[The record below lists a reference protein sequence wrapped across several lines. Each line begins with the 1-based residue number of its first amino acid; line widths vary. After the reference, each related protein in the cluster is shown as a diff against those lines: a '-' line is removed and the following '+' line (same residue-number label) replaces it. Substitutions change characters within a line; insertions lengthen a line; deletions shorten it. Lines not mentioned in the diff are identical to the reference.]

1 MDIVDNI
8 PKENQTHIQLLNF
21 IKDKLTDDEQL
32 LFAESFHLY
41 LQYDDEKDFVIELDN
56 IWKWLGFTQRVNCKK
71 LLIKNFEE
79 NKDYKI
85 FKNYHKENFAFV
97 AGKAKNESPDRG
109 IEKRG
114 GYNKE
119 QIMITIK
126 TFKKLCMKAS
136 TKKADEIHD
145 YYLKLEKCN
154 HDFIL
159 HTLQQQNE
167 ETQKLL
173 KEKDDQIKILQKPIY
188 FDVPKEQ
195 WIYIMQEICKEGQNI
210 YKIGLAS
217 KGVDKRKK
225 SYKCY
230 ASDGFKEIFRF
241 NTNNCFLL
249 ENIVKQLLY
258 KYKYR
263 HVSEKGGTE
272 YFECDVEY
280 IKNII
285 KISGTFIDTLFG
297 THENITKS
305 DLIKYINNN
314 LFKNLYGSEE
324 YIKTFLP
331 ETILNSCQDI
341 FNENHKNIKKKLKKH
356 LDKTEINDITDNIC
370 NDFNEAIHNILPP
383 ESDFDLDE
391 YLEAPNSLNN

>member
-1 MDIVDNI
+1 MDIIANI
-8 PKENQTHIQLLNF
+8 PIENDNRNETHIQLLNF

-41 LQYDDEKDFVIELDN
+41 LQYDSEKDFVIDLDN
-56 IWKWLGFTQRVNCKK
+56 IYKWLGFTRKNNAKR
-71 LLIKNFEE
+71 LLISKFIINT
-79 NKDYKI
+79 DYIIKEMNAPI
-85 FKNYHKENFAFV
+85 GAFKK
-97 AGKAKNESPDRG
+97 AGKTE
-109 IEKRG
+109 
-114 GYNKE
+114 E
-119 QIMITIK
+119 QILMNIK
-126 TFKKLCMKAS
+126 TFKKFCMKAD
-136 TKKADEIHD
+136 TKRSDTILD
-145 YYLKLEKCN
+145 YYIKLETCN
-154 HDFIL
+154 QCYIL
-159 HTLQQQNE
+159 NSLQ

-173 KEKDDQIKILQKPIY
+173 KEKDEQIKILQKPIY

-195 WIYIMQEICKEGQNI
+195 WIYILQEISKEGQNI

-217 KGVDKRKK
+217 KSVDKRKK

-272 YFECDVEY
+272 YFECDIEY

-285 KISGTFIDTLFG
+285 KISATFIDTLFG
-297 THENITKS
+297 THENITKP

-314 LFKNLYGSEE
+314 LIKNLYGSDD

-331 ETILNSCQDI
+331 ETIINSCQDI
-341 FNENHKNIKKKLKKH
+341 FNENNKNIKKKLKKH
-356 LDKTEINDITDNIC
+356 LAKTEINDITDNMC
-370 NDFNEAIHNILPP
+370 EEFNDAIKNIFTLQDIH
-383 ESDFDLDE
+383 EFLII
-391 YLEAPNSLNN
+391 